1 MSRRRRVTRPKSEW
15 VIRGLLALF
24 LVGVGILTV
33 PRTLAFAMRSGNP
46 ALAHRLAPGDG
57 RITAVLSSVM
67 AGPGATSKERAE
79 AGRLAQRAV
88 RQDPTAVL
96 AVSTLGLNA
105 QVRGDNAGA
114 TRLFGYAEILSR
126 RDLQSQIWAIENSVA
141 LGNVAQAIRH
151 YDIALRTS
159 RDAPDLLF
167 PVLANAIDDAAI
179 RRALVPT
186 LAQRPVWMDGFIAFV
201 AGRRENPAAAASL
214 FHALSQARVTISQTA
229 QTGVVNNL
237 VTNGDIDDA
246 WRYYATIRPGV
257 TRQRSRDPDFTAN
270 LETPSLFD
278 WSVVND
284 TGISSSIQ
292 RGEQGGVVEFSAASG
307 VGGPLLRQMQF
318 LPPGRY
324 RIVGQSS
331 NIDQPDDAL
340 PYWSLRCDQE
350 RELGRVVIP
359 VSRTRGGRFAG
370 DIDVPADCPIQYLT
384 LQARPSDRPAGLAG
398 QIDNFRLEAAR

>member
-1 MSRRRRVTRPKSEW
+1 
-15 VIRGLLALF
+15 
-24 LVGVGILTV
+24 VGVGILTV

-67 AGPGATSKERAE
+67 AGPGATSEERAE

-126 RDLQSQIWAIENSVA
+126 RDLQSQIWAIENSVTR
-141 LGNVAQAIRH
+141 GNVAQAIRH

-201 AGRRENPAAAASL
+201 AGRRKIPQRPRPCSMRCRKLE
-214 FHALSQARVTISQTA
+214 VTISQTA

-237 VTNGDIDDA
+237 VANGNVDDA

-257 TRQRSRDPDFTAN
+257 TRQQSRDPDFTAN

-324 RIVGQSS
+324 RMVGQSS

-350 RELGRVVIP
+350 RELGRRHTCLAHRRRKVL
-359 VSRTRGGRFAG
+359 RG
-370 DIDVPADCPIQYLT
+370 Y
-384 LQARPSDRPAGLAG
+384 
-398 QIDNFRLEAAR
+398 